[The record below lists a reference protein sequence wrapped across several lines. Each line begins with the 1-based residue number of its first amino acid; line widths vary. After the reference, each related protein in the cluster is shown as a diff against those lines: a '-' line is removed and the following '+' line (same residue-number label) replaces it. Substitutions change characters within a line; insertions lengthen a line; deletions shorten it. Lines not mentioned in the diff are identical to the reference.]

1 MIDADFDI
9 AFRAGLDQILFKDIA
24 LVDSFAVPFAA
35 SVLLL
40 FAIVDKMQLRVTTQL
55 GDQVQVA
62 LPHHLEDV
70 VVTEVSIQRQM
81 TNLNPVLEPGEQFLD
96 HFLDAFQLFGQF
108 HLGFVPVLAAF
119 GSARLSP
126 LPSAP
131 PAPLA
136 ADKIASQA
144 HPPTPA

>member
-1 MIDADFDI
+1 MQHFGMIDADFNI
-9 AFRAGLDQILFKDIA
+9 AFRAGLDQILFEDIA

-62 LPHHLEDV
+62 LPHHLKGV

-81 TNLNPVLEPGEQFLD
+81 TNLNPVLEPG
-96 HFLDAFQLFGQF
+96 
-108 HLGFVPVLAAF
+108 
-119 GSARLSP
+119 
-126 LPSAP
+126 
-131 PAPLA
+131 
-136 ADKIASQA
+136 
-144 HPPTPA
+144 